1 MGFDVYVLSWMF
13 LIYSFLGWCIEV
25 VFVALDT
32 KQFDNRGFLR
42 GPVCPIYGVGITLIL
57 LCLHPFAETWIILFI
72 VSVILTTLLE
82 LVVGIL
88 LKKCFHH
95 EWWNYSQFRFNFRGY
110 ICLRFSLLWGVG
122 CLCVLKLLEPAIAF
136 FIHNCPRNL
145 GIPLL
150 CLFSVIFIIDVVVTL
165 LSIHSYPK
173 RLKALNDIESR
184 LHQLSEE
191 LGISLYGSISS
202 VMCVLDKKNWAPDKQ
217 AKAHE
222 AEVLVKKREPLLRK
236 RNHVHRR
243 MLKTFSFLYE
253 DRYRSAIVALKRYL
267 MRNRFS

>member
-1 MGFDVYVLSWMF
+1 MGFNFYVLSWMF
-13 LIYSFLGWCIEV
+13 LIYSFLGWCAEV
-25 VFVALDT
+25 IFVAFDT
-32 KQFDNRGFLR
+32 KCFDNRGFLR

-57 LCLHPFAETWIILFI
+57 FCLRPFTENWFVLFI
-72 VSVILTTLLE
+72 ISLLLTTVLE

-122 CLCVLKLLEPAIAF
+122 CLFVVKFVHPVVSF
-136 FIHNCPRNL
+136 FILNCPRDL
-145 GIPLL
+145 GLPLL
-150 CLFSVIFIIDVVVTL
+150 CFFGVIFIVDVVVTL

-184 LHQLSEE
+184 LHQLSED
-191 LGISLYGSISS
+191 LGISLFGSVSS

-217 AKAHE
+217 AKARE
-222 AEVLVKKREPLLRK
+222 AEVLVQKREPLLQNK
-236 RNHVHRR
+236 NHVHKHL
-243 MLKTFSFLYE
+243 LKGFSFLYE